1 MFAVFKIQAI
11 MTKEQ
16 YIEFKERTKEIRSN
30 LAKQES
36 HTREIYIESNKPCEI
51 GQHIEVVN
59 YSGRKIEGIAKGF
72 SIGND
77 LQVYVDTISPIVGSA
92 NVYLSKPHKSLK
104 IK

>member
-1 MFAVFKIQAI
+1 

-16 YIEFKERTKEIRSN
+16 YKAFKERIKISRSEISKE
-30 LAKQES
+30 ETE
-36 HTREIYIESNKPCEI
+36 TREIYIETNKPCEI

-59 YSGRKIEGIAKGF
+59 YAGRKIEGIAKGF

-77 LQVYVDTISPIVGSA
+77 LEVYVDTISPIVSSA
-92 NVYLSKPHKSLK
+92 NVYLSKPHKSIK